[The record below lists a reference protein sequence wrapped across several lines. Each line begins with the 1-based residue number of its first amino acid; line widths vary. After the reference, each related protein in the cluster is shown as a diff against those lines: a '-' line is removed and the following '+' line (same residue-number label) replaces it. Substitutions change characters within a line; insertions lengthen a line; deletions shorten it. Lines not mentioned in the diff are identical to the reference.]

1 MKKLLLTLAL
11 VAMASFADAQGTI
24 QFANNAGTRFRINGV
39 IPVQG
44 TIVAGQFTIGV
55 FVGPTA
61 DSLSCDPV
69 LPLGSNTMTSGLIS
83 APNPQAYPIPGYA
96 PGSTVFMQIRGWE
109 SRFGADWLVAAR
121 SGLFAQT
128 EIRAVTLGPASGPGT
143 VIWSS
148 TDLTKFQST
157 DQVGPGQI
165 IPDPLD
171 PCVPEPSTIALVG
184 LGLASLLLLRRRK

>member
-11 VAMASFADAQGTI
+11 AAVATYADAQGTI

-39 IPVQG
+39 IPTG
-44 TIVAGQFTIGV
+44 GSITAGQFSFGV

-69 LPLGSNTMTSGLIS
+69 LPLGANTATAGLIS
-83 APNPQAYPIPGYA
+83 APNPQAYQIPGYA

-109 SRFGADWLVAAR
+109 SRFGSWQAGQVGLHNQTAIR
-121 SGLFAQT
+121 S
-128 EIRAVTLGPASGPGT
+128 VVLGPASGPGT

-148 TDLTKFQST
+148 TDFTKFQFI

-171 PCVPEPSTIALVG
+171 PCVPEPSTFALVG
-184 LGLASLLLLRRRK
+184 LGLGGLLMFRRRK

>member
-1 MKKLLLTLAL
+1 MKSLLVTLAL
-11 VAMASFADAQGTI
+11 AAVATFADAQGTI

-39 IPVQG
+39 IPTSG
-44 TIVAGQFTIGV
+44 SIAAGQFTFGV

-69 LPLGSNTMTSGLIS
+69 LPLGTNTSTIGLIS

-109 SRFGADWLVAAR
+109 SRFGSWEAGQQGLHNQTAIR
-121 SGLFAQT
+121 S
-128 EIRAVTLGPASGPGT
+128 VVLGPASGPGT

-148 TDLTKFQST
+148 TDLTKFQFI

-171 PCVPEPSTIALVG
+171 PCVPEPSTIVLVG
-184 LGLASLLLLRRRK
+184 LGLARLLLFRRRK